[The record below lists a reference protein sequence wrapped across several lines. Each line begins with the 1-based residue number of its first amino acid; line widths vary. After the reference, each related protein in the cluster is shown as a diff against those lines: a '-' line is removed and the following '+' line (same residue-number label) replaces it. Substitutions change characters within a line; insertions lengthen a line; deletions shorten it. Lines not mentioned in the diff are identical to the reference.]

1 MHAAAVA
8 SKGYRAP
15 KLGGAYAMT
24 ADSSSPQSVAQLE
37 GTVTVKS
44 GAEKAPLY
52 ALSAD
57 SSHQTPAQLASEVVA
72 ESRMREQAQHAQHG
86 LAQHELAQ
94 HGLAQHAQAHQSAQD
109 MLSSRW
115 ANAPWASAL
124 TAYMSQPDSQ
134 HADSEHT
141 ASKAVADSSHTPL
154 PPGRGNP
161 QNSKPADRPAVATR
175 SPNALFRSAPQ
186 IIRAVPR
193 QVSSRAASQLSRPA
207 LVQFGELG
215 KNEHDKASFGSAAW
229 QQPTAGS
236 ASLSAHLLPDSRVAT
251 GKAAATSP
259 LFPTGKAAMTA
270 LLLPT
275 GKAAATSPVLPTRKA
290 AATAPLVPTRK
301 VAVPFFM
308 KPCSKPWGVNKGGR
322 AGGLSK
328 TLGVPRGAKVSKS
341 TGVHQGEVAKTGEQ
355 ACNRLSQLVPPVI
368 CASEYCIA
376 CDDAACDRGLGWV
389 SSQVLNPNKFGIAP
403 T

>member
-1 MHAAAVA
+1 M
-8 SKGYRAP
+8 
-15 KLGGAYAMT
+15 
-24 ADSSSPQSVAQLE
+24 
-37 GTVTVKS
+37 
-44 GAEKAPLY
+44 
-52 ALSAD
+52 
-57 SSHQTPAQLASEVVA
+57 
-72 ESRMREQAQHAQHG
+72 
-86 LAQHELAQ
+86 QHELAQ
-94 HGLAQHAQAHQSAQD
+94 RQPAHQSAQD
-109 MLSSRW
+109 MLSSKC
-115 ANAPWASAL
+115 ANAPWATAL
-124 TAYMSQPDSQ
+124 TAHLSQPNT
-134 HADSEHT
+134 HYASEHT
-141 ASKAVADSSHTPL
+141 AGKPVADSSCTPL
-154 PPGRGNP
+154 PPGRGTPHASN
-161 QNSKPADRPAVATR
+161 PADDAISRPGVATR
-175 SPNALFRSAPQ
+175 IPNALFGTAPQ

-193 QVSSRAASQLSRPA
+193 QVSSRAASWLSEAAVPQLS
-207 LVQFGELG
+207 ELG
-215 KNEHDKASFGSAAW
+215 RSEHDRASFGSAAQ